1 MPTYRNNSD
10 IAITYSTKG
19 GQYSFPP
26 HKNYEANIWV
36 PYQEL
41 GLELVNPD
49 YPPVPESI
57 LLSGTFKFEKGLERK
72 FSVRHCDKY
81 RLKLTVN
88 TGRVKLYLGSSKMGI
103 EVSEDYDCEL
113 NWSRAPFVRVSGL
126 DVMSD
131 VRIDAEVVE

>member
-10 IAITYSTKG
+10 IAITYNTKG

-26 HKNYEANIWV
+26 HKNYEATVWV

-57 LLSGTFKFEKGLERK
+57 LLSGKFTFEKGLERK
-72 FSVRHCDKY
+72 FSVKHCEKY
-81 RLKLTVN
+81 RLKMSVS
-88 TGRVKLYLGSSKMGI
+88 TGRVKLYMGSSKMGI
-103 EVSEDYDCEL
+103 DVSGDYECDL
-113 NWSRAPFVRVSGL
+113 DWGRAPFVRVVGL
-126 DVMSD
+126 DPASD
-131 VRIDAEVVE
+131 VRVHAEVID

>member
-10 IAITYSTKG
+10 IAIMYNTKG

-72 FSVRHCDKY
+72 FSIRHCNKY
-81 RLKLTVN
+81 RLKLTAN
-88 TGRVKLYLGSSKMGI
+88 TGRVKLYLGSSKMGV
-103 EVSEDYDCEL
+103 EVSENYDCEL

-126 DVMSD
+126 DVVSD